1 MKSKKFIVG
10 LFTILISAPL
20 IFTSVN
26 NLTGIKLDTTL
37 QGNFDTVQKPDGGGV
52 ILPNQWFTGQYQSKF
67 NNYFNNT
74 FVPRATMLKTYNQL
88 RYSLFDEGN
97 DVVGKGGS
105 IFGLNYLCDALILND
120 AYNFSL
126 PANQVK
132 MQDYVSQLNSIHH
145 KLAAVGKQ
153 LIVYTTPSKAI
164 FNADEIPQR
173 YLNEKV
179 DGKRAIDVFDE
190 YIEDTDVVYFNST
203 EYLKQYTNEEWP
215 IFYKTGI
222 HWSRPAEQLVSQQ
235 IINIINELKNGN
247 TKTLEVGELQVSN
260 NAYWRDADVYNLQNI
275 WRGKED
281 SQYYQFSMKQFVPQN
296 YEYYTVLLQGGSFG
310 EGLKKDYI
318 DNCIGFQF
326 KDIFYKTALR
336 DTNWN
341 ATSFSEW
348 SDLSLDQLL
357 DQTDVV
363 IIEINEAV
371 LSNYSNGFVSY
382 LNLFLDTYV
391 PQEVEREYLQN
402 LDCCQKTSYPE
413 ATVYGLY
420 AIEDGFCWSDDYVMV
435 QLENA
440 KIGNKGID
448 IDFTIPQ
455 YFNEVSDESDTLMVY
470 VNGELKN
477 TVSLKQVGRQVITLS
492 PNQITSDSNVYDI
505 EFYCSKAFVPAEL
518 GINTDTR
525 SLALQIHYIGEA
537 R

>member
-1 MKSKKFIVG
+1 MMKKFIVG
-10 LFTILISAPL
+10 LFTILISVPL

-37 QGNFDTVQKPDGGGV
+37 QGNFDAVQKPDGGV
-52 ILPNQWFTGQYQSKF
+52 ILPNQWFTGQYQSQF

-97 DVVGKGGS
+97 RVVGKDGS
-105 IFGLNYLCDALILND
+105 IFETSYIYDALILDD

-126 PANQVK
+126 PENQVK
-132 MQDYVSQLNSIHH
+132 MQEYVSQLNSIHH
-145 KLAAVGKQ
+145 KLAAAGKQ
-153 LIVYTTPSKAI
+153 LVVYTTPSKAI

-179 DGKRAIDVFDE
+179 DGKRAIDVFNE
-190 YIEDTDVVYFNST
+190 YIENTDVVYFNST
-203 EYLKQYTNEEWP
+203 EYLKQYKNEEWP
-215 IFYKTGI
+215 VFYKTGI
-222 HWSRPAEQLVSQQ
+222 HWSRPAEQLVSKA
-235 IINIINELKNGN
+235 IVDIINELQNNNG
-247 TKTLEVGELQVSN
+247 KTIEIEEVQMSED
-260 NAYWRDADVYNLQNI
+260 AYWRDSDVYDLLNLWLGEQDKI
-275 WRGKED
+275 
-281 SQYYQFSMKQFVPQN
+281 YYQYVMQTAQN
-296 YEYYTVLLQGGSFG
+296 DLYDRKNILLQGGSFSN
-310 EGLKKDYI
+310 GLKTDLINNKMCGTFY
-318 DNCIGFQF
+318 N
-326 KDIFYKTALR
+326 IFYKEAVM
-336 DTNWN
+336 DTIGN
-341 ATSFSEW
+341 ATVFGEW
-348 SDLSLDQLL
+348 NNLDLKTLLNKSDII
-357 DQTDVV
+357 
-363 IIEINEAV
+363 IIEVNEAV
-371 LSNYSNGFVSY
+371 LNQYNKGFVAY
-382 LNLFLDTYV
+382 LDQFLDSYV

-420 AIEDGFCWSDDYVMV
+420 AIEDGFCWSDDYAMI
-435 QLENA
+435 QLENTV
-440 KIGNKGID
+440 IEDKGID
-448 IDFTIPQ
+448 IEFTISQ
-455 YFNEVSDESDTLMVY
+455 FLSDVSAENDILKVY

-505 EFYCSKAFVPAEL
+505 EFYCSKAFVPVEL